1 MYLTRNQKRIQN
13 SLKVKEPK
21 EEEPK
26 KEDNSKEEE
35 LKEDTYC
42 LICWEPEDI
51 VTNPVTKMKSIGLF
65 SSVCTCD
72 CNFHP
77 NCFLEWA
84 SKTMTCPIC
93 RGPLTIN
100 MEIYYT
106 LTLGKNYK
114 FKLFCG
120 QVSKYVVKLGYL
132 TSKYLFLIW
141 VLIKMIMIADI
152 IISNYIRK

>member
-1 MYLTRNQKRIQN
+1 MYLTRNQKRIQEL
-13 SLKVKEPK
+13 SIKEPKTK

-26 KEDNSKEEE
+26 AKEEE
-35 LKEDTYC
+35 LKEDNYC

-65 SSVCTCD
+65 TSLCTCD

-100 MEIYYT
+100 MEIYYI
-106 LTLGKNYK
+106 LTLGKHYK
-114 FKLFCG
+114 IKLFCG
-120 QVSKYVVKLGYL
+120 YASKYILRVGYL
-132 TSKYLFLIW
+132 SGKYLFLVWVVYNIIW
-141 VLIKMIMIADI
+141 FANI
-152 IISNYIRK
+152 IILNYIRK

>member
-1 MYLTRNQKRIQN
+1 MYLTRNQKRIQD
-13 SLKVKEPK
+13 SLKVKEPREEDNYK
-21 EEEPK
+21 EEDK
-26 KEDNSKEEE
+26 
-35 LKEDTYC
+35 YC

-65 SSVCTCD
+65 TSLCTCD
-72 CNFHP
+72 CIFHP

-106 LTLGKNYK
+106 LTLGKHYK
-114 FKLFCG
+114 TKLFCI
-120 QVSKYVVKLGYL
+120 QVSKYIVKVGYL
-132 TSKYLFLIW
+132 ICKYLFLIW
-141 VLIKMIMIADI
+141 VLLKMIMIADI
-152 IISNYIRK
+152 IISNYIRR